1 MKKLTVLLAGL
12 GMATAVVPA
21 IANAAP
27 VQPVADRQADLN
39 FRIDQG
45 IRSGALSRPEAFRL
59 KSELRSLANLEYRYR
74 ISGGGMDMR
83 ERADLQRRYDIL
95 SRQVRFDKHDMRRG
109 FQPGDFRP
117 DDQRPGGF
125 HQGDYRPNDMRPDDF
140 RR

>member
-27 VQPVADRQADLN
+27 VQPVAERQADLN

-59 KSELRSLANLEYRYR
+59 KSELRNLANLEYRYR
-74 ISGGGMDMR
+74 ISGGGMDQR

-125 HQGDYRPNDMRPDDF
+125 HQSDYRPNDMRPDDF